1 MFRGAVRHRN
11 NSGFNWGCVERL
23 ERQYLAETQ
32 TITLQPQLNFALLKQ
47 QLYTYLARDNHPPH
61 SQESPTAPQIW
72 RCTRSLWPIGRF
84 ARSKPYVLLAACAE
98 CERQLLIFW
107 LQELEFLADNDLITP
122 AQLSTILNQL
132 PSETATGR
140 GGIRNSSPAPVAAMN
155 NLNVNG
161 NGRQN
166 ETLNEKASFYGNQ
179 SNPSPAPPAYPVAP
193 APPTAPP
200 LTYATALYAYNAS
213 DPGDLALQA
222 NDRVAVTEYMNAE
235 WWKGRNERTKQEGI
249 FPRNYVKVEEKI
261 TEPPAP
267 TNYGN
272 MPLDV
277 SNGAAEPSKAG
288 KGQEMGKKFGK
299 KLGNAAVFGAGAT
312 IGSNIVNSI
321 F

>member
-1 MFRGAVRHRN
+1 MEMYTVAMANRSIRTIK
-11 NSGFNWGCVERL
+11 
-23 ERQYLAETQ
+23 AE
-32 TITLQPQLNFALLKQ
+32 L
-47 QLYTYLARDNHPPH
+47 D
-61 SQESPTAPQIW
+61 
-72 RCTRSLWPIGRF
+72 
-84 ARSKPYVLLAACAE
+84 
-98 CERQLLIFW
+98 
-107 LQELEFLADNDLITP
+107 FLADNSLITP
-122 AQLSTILNQL
+122 AQLTTILNQL

-140 GGIRNSSPAPVAAMN
+140 SRVASPAPTPSFN
-155 NLNVNG
+155 NNTSQDRTNG
-161 NGRQN
+161 H
-166 ETLNEKASFYGNQ
+166 NEKNGFYHESQ
-179 SNPSPAPPAYPVAP
+179 SPAPPAYPIAP

-213 DPGDLALQA
+213 DAGDLALQA
-222 NDRVAVTEYMNAE
+222 NDRIAVTEYMNAE
-235 WWKGRNERTKQEGI
+235 WWKGRNERTKAEGI

-277 SNGAAEPSKAG
+277 ASGAGDAAPPGKAG